1 MRRGQQREARGA
13 AEVRRG
19 ERVRSSNADGA
30 ERLSSD
36 RGASG
41 RAPCAE
47 LAELATGAAANPP
60 RARKQAQRVWSSFVS
75 DDATREKFIDLGT

>member
-47 LAELATGAAANPP
+47 LAELATGAPLP
-60 RARKQAQRVWSSFVS
+60 TRRAQAS
-75 DDATREKFIDLGT
+75 ATRVVEFDGRVL